1 MMKQFSILAAI
12 LCFATNLKAQD
23 TLRVLFIGNSYTYVN
38 DLPNTFRQLGEAAGK
53 VIIVDSNAPGGY
65 TFNQHTT
72 NSTSLAKIAQGN
84 WDYVVLQEQSQMPS
98 FPPFQVESDVYPFA
112 QKLDSLIHAADSC
125 TKTIF
130 YMTWGRKYGDA
141 SNCGNYAPLCTFE
154 GMQMRLRSSYMEM
167 AQDNNAM
174 VAPVG
179 MAWRSSWYNDS
190 TINLWSNDLSHPALE
205 GTYLTACTFYATVF
219 RQNTLG
225 LSYTAGLSPNTAS
238 FLQHMADSTVLDSL
252 PKWITYFDPASDTL
266 INYTIDASNSMT
278 VHFNGTTANTQAIFW
293 YFGDETF
300 SSELNPSHTF
310 TYTGTFEIT
319 KIVELP
325 YCGIDTVKMY
335 LTVEN
340 VGFQENTKPAGFILF
355 DRIIKLA
362 EPANLEVWN
371 GVGERILAMSG
382 QTEPIDLT
390 LLPTG
395 LYLIRTSNPNRSFL
409 QKVIL
414 K

>member
-1 MMKQFSILAAI
+1 MKQLTILAAI
-12 LCFATNLKAQD
+12 LFLSLGIKAQD
-23 TLRVLFIGNSYTYVN
+23 TTRILFIGNSYTYVN
-38 DLPNTFRQLGEAAGK
+38 DLPNTLRQLGQAAGK

-65 TFNQHTT
+65 TFNQHSTNATT
-72 NSTSLAKIAQGN
+72 LAKIAQGN

-141 SNCGNYAPLCTFE
+141 SNCGNYAPLCTYE

-167 AQDNNAM
+167 AQNNNAM
-174 VAPVG
+174 VAPAG

-190 TINLWSNDLSHPALE
+190 TINLWSSDLSHPSLE
-205 GTYLTACTFYATVF
+205 GTYLTACTFYATLF
-219 RQNTLG
+219 KQNTLG
-225 LSYTAGLSPNTAS
+225 LGYTAGLNANTAS

-252 PKWITYFDPASDTL
+252 TKWITYFDPASDTL

-278 VHFNGTTANTQAIFW
+278 VHFNGSTPNSQAIFW

-325 YCGIDTVKMY
+325 YCEMDTITMF

-340 VGFQENTKPAGFILF
+340 VGIPETAKSAHFILS
-355 DRIIKLA
+355 DRLLTLS
-362 EPANLEVWN
+362 EPGNIEIWN
-371 GVGERILAMSG
+371 GVGERILAVNSASQQLDLSHLPSG
-382 QTEPIDLT
+382 I
-390 LLPTG
+390 
-395 LYLIRTSNPNRSFL
+395 YLIRTSQANRAYL
-409 QKVIL
+409 QKVML

>member
-1 MMKQFSILAAI
+1 MKQLTILATI
-12 LCFATNLKAQD
+12 LFFSLGLKAQD
-23 TLRVLFIGNSYTYVN
+23 TTRVLFIGNSYTYVN
-38 DLPNTFRQLGEAAGK
+38 DLPNTFRQLGQAAGK

-65 TFNQHTT
+65 TFNQHSTNATT
-72 NSTSLAKIAQGN
+72 LAKIAQGN

-141 SNCGNYAPLCTFE
+141 SNCGNYAPLCTYE
-154 GMQMRLRSSYMEM
+154 GMQMRLRTSYMEM
-167 AQDNNAM
+167 AQNNNAM
-174 VAPVG
+174 VAPAG

-190 TINLWSNDLSHPALE
+190 TINLWSSDLSHPSLE
-205 GTYLTACTFYATVF
+205 GTYLTACTFYATLF
-219 RQNTLG
+219 KQNTLG
-225 LSYTAGLSPNTAS
+225 LSYTAGLNANTAS
-238 FLQHMADSTVLDSL
+238 FLQHIADSTVLDSL
-252 PKWITYFDPASDTL
+252 TKWITYFDPASDTL

-278 VHFNGTTANTQAIFW
+278 VHFNGSTANSQAIFW

-325 YCGIDTVKMY
+325 YCERDTITMF

-340 VGFQENTKPAGFILF
+340 VGIQETAKPAHFILS
-355 DRIIKLA
+355 DRLLTLS
-362 EPANLEVWN
+362 EPGSIEIWN
-371 GVGERILAMSG
+371 GVGERILVVNSASKQLDLSHLPSG
-382 QTEPIDLT
+382 I
-390 LLPTG
+390 
-395 LYLIRTSNPNRSFL
+395 YLIRTSHANRSYL
-409 QKVIL
+409 QKVML

>member
-1 MMKQFSILAAI
+1 MKQLIILPVILFLSIS
-12 LCFATNLKAQD
+12 LKAQD

-53 VIIVDSNAPGGY
+53 VIIVDSSAPGGY

-125 TKTIF
+125 TKTVF

-141 SNCGNYAPLCTFE
+141 SNCGNYTPLCTYE

-167 AQDNNAM
+167 AQNNNAM
-174 VAPVG
+174 VAPAG

-190 TINLWSNDLSHPALE
+190 TINLWSSDFSHPSLE
-205 GTYLTACTFYATVF
+205 GTYLTACTFYATMF
-219 RQNTLG
+219 KQTTLG
-225 LSYTAGLSPNTAS
+225 LSYTAGLSANTAS

-266 INYTIDASNSMT
+266 INYTIDASNST
-278 VHFNGTTANTQAIFW
+278 TIHFNGTTTNTQAVFW

-310 TYTGTFEIT
+310 TNTGTFEIT
-319 KIVELP
+319 KIVQLP
-325 YCGIDTVKMY
+325 YCGLDTVKLY

-340 VGFQENTKPAGFILF
+340 VGLQENAMPTSFILS
-355 DRIIKLA
+355 DRILKLT
-362 EPANLEVWN
+362 EPANIEVWN
-371 GVGERILAMSG
+371 GVGERILAISG

-395 LYLIRTSNPNRSFL
+395 LYLIRTSNSNRSFL